1 MSVML
6 AGRVL
11 AFAVAVVGWVLPIST
26 FAAVGCQ
33 DLVYGSA
40 TYGEKMGELAVQAK
54 LPNSAWSRYHESIV
68 AGLCGAKPK
77 DVDDLVDGGS
87 VPAGEAERIAAVLGK
102 TYRRK
107 QPSDI
112 RKKYASSKTEFI
124 EMGACSAC
132 ADHMA
137 QYYSKKPS
145 SRCAK
150 LAKRA
155 LDGDSLA
162 IEELVGYPTYCR
174 WAYRDERR

>member
-11 AFAVAVVGWVLPIST
+11 AFAVAVVGLLWPMST
-26 FAAVGCQ
+26 LAAVSCQ

-40 TYGEKMGELAVQAK
+40 TYGDKMGELAVQAR
-54 LPNSAWSRYHESIV
+54 LPDASWSRYHESIV

-77 DVDDLVDGGS
+77 DVADIVDSGS
-87 VPAGEAERIAAVLGK
+87 VPAAEAERIAAVLGK
-102 TYRRK
+102 TYRRR

-112 RKKYASSKTEFI
+112 QKKYASSKTEFI

-145 SRCAK
+145 SRCAR
-150 LAKRA
+150 LAQQA
-155 LDGDSLA
+155 LDGDSQA
-162 IEELVGYPTYCR
+162 IAELVDYPTYCR
-174 WAYRDERR
+174 WAYGDRR